1 MKAVRVNEWAK
12 PVEVEELP
20 QPSPTNDEVLV
31 RVHAASINPV
41 DVGVAAGYLKEML
54 TAPRTLGTDFAGE
67 VVEVGTEV
75 THVKPGDAVYGFIP
89 MRGGTFA
96 EFVAVKGSE
105 AALKPQ
111 SLTFEQAAAVPLAG
125 LSAWQTL
132 FNKVNLQSGERI
144 LIHGAGGGVGSF
156 AIQLAKDLGAYV
168 IGNEK
173 AHNVDFVKQLGADE
187 VIEVDSQRFED
198 VVGPVDVVLD
208 LVREEYVERSL
219 NFLKPGARYVTT
231 ANMLPEDAGKEQG
244 IIAMG
249 QFTQPNPEELTKL
262 AEAIDAGKVKVF
274 VSRIF
279 PIEETQTA
287 LYYKPEDGT
296 SGKVVLNIQ

>member
-41 DVGVAAGYLKEML
+41 DLGVAAGYLKEML

-67 VVEVGTEV
+67 VVEVGTDV

-96 EFVAVKGSE
+96 EFVVVKGSE
-105 AALKPQ
+105 VARKPQ

-156 AIQLAKDLGAYV
+156 AIQLAKDIGAYV

-187 VIEVDSQRFED
+187 VIDADSQRFED
-198 VVGPVDVVLD
+198 VVDQVDVILD
-208 LVREEYVERSL
+208 LVRGEYVERSL
-219 NFLKPGARYVTT
+219 NFLKSGARYVTT
-231 ANMLPEDAGKEQG
+231 ANMLPEDAGKAQG
-244 IIAMG
+244 IVARG
-249 QFTQPNPEELTKL
+249 QFTQPNPEDLTKL
-262 AEAIDAGKVKVF
+262 AEAIDAGKLKVF
-274 VSRIF
+274 VSRTF
-279 PIEETQTA
+279 PIEEAQTA
-287 LYYKPEDGT
+287 LYYQPEEGEP
-296 SGKVVLNIQ
+296 GKVVINIQ